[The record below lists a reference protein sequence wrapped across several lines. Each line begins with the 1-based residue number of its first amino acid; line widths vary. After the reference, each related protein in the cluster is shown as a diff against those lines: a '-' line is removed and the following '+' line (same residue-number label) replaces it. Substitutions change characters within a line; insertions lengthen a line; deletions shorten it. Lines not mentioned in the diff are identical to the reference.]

1 MATNQATQ
9 TTDAYLV
16 LLFHFDL
23 VYDVVGEVMF
33 RLCFSLLF
41 CFVSGFAIAGCGGSG
56 DSSGTNTFAD
66 MSAEDWEDYNAEQA
80 QIAEEAEQAMKE
92 R

>member
-1 MATNQATQ
+1 MPVNQATQ
-9 TTDAYLV
+9 PIDAYLV
-16 LLFHFDL
+16 LLFHFNL

-33 RLCFSLLF
+33 RF
-41 CFVSGFAIAGCGGSG
+41 CFPLLCCLVSAFTIVGCGGSG

-66 MSAEDWEDYNAEQA
+66 MSAEDWEEYNAEQA